1 LCTVQNVVFERRDR
15 ERLSSQ
21 ATQLF
26 NSQIIF
32 EDEAERS
39 WLLENIRSTTISIK
53 INDIFF
59 TINANYALRLA
70 DQ

>member
-1 LCTVQNVVFERRDR
+1 MQNVVFERRDR

-26 NSQIIF
+26 NSQTIF

-53 INDIFF
+53 VNDVFF
-59 TINANYALRLA
+59 TINGNYALRLA